1 MIGMIGVVEEDIVSF
16 DGKGLK
22 PTLERSRALKPY
34 VYWPQLGWS
43 CTLLDVLTDGSVIGD
58 EVGIVLARR
67 IGGEHRRLE

>member
-1 MIGMIGVVEEDIVSF
+1 MIGMIGVVEEDKVSF
-16 DGKGLK
+16 GGNGLR
-22 PTLERSRALKPY
+22 PALERSRALKPY
-34 VYWPQLGWS
+34 WQKLGWS